1 MGGAVGNMLGINNKY
16 RAGEDAYNGAI
27 DQSQQNNL
35 TLQSSLMEQMNG
47 GGPNLAQQQFT
58 NATQQLQQQAAS
70 QIGGIKGISP
80 AAQAR
85 LLAQQSSGIGQ
96 NLAGEAAAQRM
107 QQQLAAQQQLGQQ
120 SMGMFDV
127 ASGRKLGAQQINAG
141 VTAGNAANAAA
152 VVGGG
157 LNALGG
163 AMSLPGSAP
172 AASGYTAAQPFNPQ
186 AAGPGYAE
194 GGVVGDDGPS
204 SELGRALMGM
214 TGGGTVPGTPTV
226 PGDSAV
232 NDTVPAALS
241 PGEIVI
247 PRSHAGSPEA
257 AASFVQALQQRQGGG
272 FQRVAQARMACG
284 GQVGYADGGQVQDPG
299 LIEKA
304 KGYWAKLTQATP
316 EDAGRK
322 LPDALGGGFA
332 DLVAKRRLAAD
343 QAGN

>member
-1 MGGAVGNMLGINNKY
+1 MGGVVGKLLGTQNNY
-16 RAGEDAYNGAI
+16 RAGEDSYNGAI

-35 TLQSSLMEQMNG
+35 DLQKSLMAQMNG
-47 GGPNLAQQQFT
+47 GGPNLGQQQFQ

-85 LLAQQSSGIGQ
+85 LLAQQASGIGQ
-96 NLAGEAAAQRM
+96 NLAGESAAQRM

-127 ASGRKLGAQQINAG
+127 ASGRKLGAQQVNAG
-141 VTAGNAANAAA
+141 VTSQNAANNAAM
-152 VVGGG
+152 VGGAM
-157 LNALGG
+157 NALGG
-163 AMSLPGSAP
+163 GMALGAGGK
-172 AASGYTAAQPFNPQ
+172 AASGYTAAQPYNPL
-186 AAGPGYAE
+186 AAGPGFAA
-194 GGVVGDDGPS
+194 GGMVGDDGPS
-204 SELGRALMGM
+204 SDLGRALMGM

-226 PGDSAV
+226 PGDSPQ
-232 NDTVPAALS
+232 NDTVPIAAS

-332 DLVAKRRLAAD
+332 DLVAKRRTAAD